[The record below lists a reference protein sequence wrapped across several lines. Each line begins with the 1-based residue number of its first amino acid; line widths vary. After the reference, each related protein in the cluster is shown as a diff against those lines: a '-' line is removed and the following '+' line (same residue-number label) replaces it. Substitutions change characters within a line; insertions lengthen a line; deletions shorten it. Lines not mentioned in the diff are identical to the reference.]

1 MKAEMKGVARLL
13 SSFILYSFI
22 RGRGERDV
30 GPIRVYRWRDGM
42 GGSVAVNIGAPFNV
56 KVDMF

>member
-1 MKAEMKGVARLL
+1 MKGMARLL
-13 SSFILYSFI
+13 SLFILYSFI

-30 GPIRVYRWRDGM
+30 GPIRVYRWRDVM